1 MTNTVASPVLP
12 QKNLIVLI
20 GMMGA
25 GKTTVGRALAKKI
38 GRKFIDLDHAIV
50 DRCGVDI
57 PTIFDIEGEEG
68 FRRRETEVLQEVIL
82 QHDIV
87 LATGGG
93 AVLRPENRQLMKQYG
108 RVFYLRVDVDE
119 LYRRVAK
126 DKNRPLLATPN
137 PKERLIE
144 LLAERSDIYEEA
156 ADHILD
162 STDGSLNIIVD
173 QIINLLEQRDDKWV
187 LLE

>member
-1 MTNTVASPVLP
+1 MTNTVAPIVLP
-12 QKNLIVLI
+12 EKSIIILI

-38 GRKFIDLDHAIV
+38 GRKFVDLDHAIV
-50 DRCGVDI
+50 ERCGVDI

-68 FRRRETEVLQEVIL
+68 FRKRETEVLQDVIL
-82 QHDIV
+82 NKDIV

-93 AVLRPENRQLMKQYG
+93 AVLRSENRQLMKQYG
-108 RVFYLRVDVDE
+108 QVFYLRVKVDE

-137 PKERLIE
+137 PKARLAE
-144 LLAERSDIYEEA
+144 LLAERAEIYEDA
-156 ADHILD
+156 ADYILD
-162 STDGSLNIIVD
+162 SADDSLNVIVD
-173 QIINLLEQRDDKWV
+173 QIINLLAERDDK
-187 LLE
+187 

>member
-68 FRRRETEVLQEVIL
+68 FRRRETEVLQEVFL
-82 QHDIV
+82 
-87 LATGGG
+87 
-93 AVLRPENRQLMKQYG
+93 
-108 RVFYLRVDVDE
+108 
-119 LYRRVAK
+119 
-126 DKNRPLLATPN
+126 
-137 PKERLIE
+137 
-144 LLAERSDIYEEA
+144 
-156 ADHILD
+156 
-162 STDGSLNIIVD
+162 
-173 QIINLLEQRDDKWV
+173 
-187 LLE
+187 